1 MTEQEIRNL
10 PEIIGVKEV
19 ARILNI
25 GRDAD
30 YRMVKQDNFQKT
42 PLGERTL
49 RFSKKEVLEFA
60 KIK

>member
-25 GRDAD
+25 GRDAA
-30 YRMVKQDNFQKT
+30 YKLVKQDNFPKL